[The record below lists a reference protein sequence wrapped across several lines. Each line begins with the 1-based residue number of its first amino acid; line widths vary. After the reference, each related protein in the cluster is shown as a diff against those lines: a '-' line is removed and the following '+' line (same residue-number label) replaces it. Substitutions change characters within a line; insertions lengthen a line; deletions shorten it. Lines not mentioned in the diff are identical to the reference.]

1 MSRLMKLTALTEA
14 ATGLALL
21 ALPSFVVRLP
31 LGAEISGASIPSV
44 ASRELR
50 CSRSVSP
57 TYDGSPQ
64 NEAMDSNQMS
74 SA

>member
-31 LGAEISGASIPSV
+31 LGAEISDEHTLGRVAGAALLALGV
-44 ASRELR
+44 AYLR
-50 CSRSVSP
+50 RQSP
-57 TYDGSPQ
+57 
-64 NEAMDSNQMS
+64 E
-74 SA
+74 